1 MALINKIREKSGWA
15 VGFVALGLGLFMVG
29 GDILGPNS
37 AILGKNKTDV
47 GEIAGELIDR
57 NRYQDQI
64 EEIKYNYT
72 INYGR
77 NPSESEMFSI
87 RQQAWEYLI
96 VKIAFQKEYDA
107 LGLTITDD
115 EKWDMVQGD
124 NVVYDIKK
132 AFTDPQTGQFQRDRL
147 IAYLK
152 QVKQLPPAQQA
163 SWYLFEKSLRPSRLR
178 MKFDN
183 LLVKTTYATE
193 AEAKKQYL
201 EDNSVA
207 EIKYLYIPYY
217 SVPDSTVSVSDSEL
231 QDYLDEHQTEYQIE
245 ESRNFSYVSIP
256 IVPSSEDTAF
266 FQQEMELLKNDF
278 KATTEDSIFARNN
291 SDGDVFYSRMTID
304 MLPDMLKANYSNLS
318 KGDVRGPYFRNGMF
332 TLYKITDIAEDT
344 AGAVRASHI
353 LIKWKDP
360 SDEEKAKAK
369 AKAQRLLNKLR
380 NGADF
385 EELARENSED
395 GTAQNGG
402 DLGWFSKGK
411 MVKPFEE
418 AVFGAKKKGLINR
431 VIESQFGYHIIK
443 VTEPVN
449 KNVYYVAIIE
459 REITPSDV
467 TQNKAFRKADYF
479 ASSSKNYDDFIA
491 NAERDSLPVFNA
503 EKVGKNDRRFNDIGN
518 ARSVIQWAYN
528 DAEIGNVSDVK
539 ELDDR
544 YVVAVLTKITEKG
557 PASLE
562 DVRDQIELKV
572 RNDKKG
578 DVIIS
583 KLSEME
589 GTLDEVSETYGTDA
603 KVYSSSD
610 LKFTSNS
617 LPAVG
622 FAPLAIGT
630 AFGLEAG
637 TSSKPVKEESGIVV
651 INVVNFTQA
660 PEIADYSPY
669 KSQLEQ
675 RMSSTA
681 SYRAAEAIK
690 EFADIKDM
698 RYRFF

>member
-47 GEIAGELIDR
+47 GEIAGEIIERD
-57 NRYQDQI
+57 RYQDQI
-64 EEIKYNYT
+64 DEIKYNYT

-87 RQQAWEYLI
+87 RQQAWDYLI
-96 VKIAFQKEYDA
+96 VKIAFQKEFDA
-107 LGLTITDD
+107 LGLTVTED

-124 NVVYDIKK
+124 NVVYDIKQ
-132 AFTDPQTGQFQRDRL
+132 AFTDPQSGQFQRDRL
-147 IAYLK
+147 LAYLK

-163 SWYLFEKSLRPSRLR
+163 SWYLFEKSLKPSRLR

-183 LLVKTTYATE
+183 LLVKTSYATE
-193 AEAKKQYL
+193 AEAKKQYQ
-201 EDNSVA
+201 EENSVA

-217 SVPDSTVSVSDSEL
+217 SVPDSAVSVSDDEL
-231 QDYLDEHQTEYQIE
+231 QDYLDEHQAEYQVE
-245 ESRNFSYVSIP
+245 ESRSFSYVSIP
-256 IVPSSEDTAF
+256 VVPSSEDTAF
-266 FQQEMELLKNDF
+266 FQQEMEQLKNDF

-291 SDGDVFYSRMTID
+291 SDGDIFYARMTID
-304 MLPDMLKANYSNLS
+304 MLPDMLQANYSNLS

-332 TLYKITDIAEDT
+332 TLYKISDIVEDT

-353 LIKWKDP
+353 LIKWKDTT
-360 SDEEKAKAK
+360 DAGKAKAK
-369 AKAQRLLNKLR
+369 AKARKLLNQLR

-385 EELARENSED
+385 EQLARENSED

-418 AVFGAKKKGLINR
+418 AVFSAKKKGLINR
-431 VIESQFGYHIIK
+431 VIETQFGYHIIK

-449 KNVYYVAIIE
+449 KNAYYIAIIE

-467 TQNKAFRKADYF
+467 TQNKAFRRADYF
-479 ASSSKNYDDFIA
+479 ASSSKNYDEFIA

-503 EKVGKNDRRFNDIGN
+503 EKVGKNDRRFNDVAN

-528 DAEIGNVSDVK
+528 DAEIGDVSDVK

-544 YVVAVLTKITEKG
+544 YIVAVLTKITEKG
-557 PASLE
+557 PATLE
-562 DVRDQIELKV
+562 DVRDQLGLKV
-572 RNDKKG
+572 RNEKKG
-578 DVIIS
+578 DLIIS
-583 KLSEME
+583 KLKGHE
-589 GTLDEVSETYGTDA
+589 GTLDEISETYGSDA
-603 KVYSSSD
+603 KVYSQSD
-610 LKFTSNS
+610 LKFSANS

-622 FAPLAIGT
+622 FAPVAIGT
-630 AFGLEAG
+630 VFGMESGQVSA
-637 TSSKPVKEESGIVV
+637 PVKEEPGIVV
-651 INVVNFTQA
+651 LELVNFTQA

-675 RMSSTA
+675 RMASMA
-681 SYRAAEAIK
+681 SYKAAEAIK